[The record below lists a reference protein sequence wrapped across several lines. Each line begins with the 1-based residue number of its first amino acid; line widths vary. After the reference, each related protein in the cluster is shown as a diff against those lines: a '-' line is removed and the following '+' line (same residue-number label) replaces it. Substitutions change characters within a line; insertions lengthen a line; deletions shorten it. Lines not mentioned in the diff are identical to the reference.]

1 MQLRT
6 ADISDANKLSEFAA
20 FAFQQAYENNFDPE
34 DLAIYLAEN
43 FTPEQM
49 QREISEPAARFL
61 ILDDNDDIA
70 GYIKL
75 FHGEPPVGVVHEN
88 TVELVR
94 IYADPDRIGQG
105 LGAQLMQAAIELAL
119 SLGAA
124 SIWLAVWESNQ
135 AAIKFYKKWDFEKVG
150 EQGFHM
156 GGDLQNDWV
165 MEKVL

>member
-1 MQLRT
+1 MQLRS
-6 ADISDANKLSEFAA
+6 ADIRDANKLSDFAA
-20 FAFQQAYENNFDPE
+20 FAFHKAYENNFDPE
-34 DLAIYLAEN
+34 DLAIYLAES
-43 FTPEQM
+43 FTLEQM

-61 ILDDNDDIA
+61 ILEDNDAIA

-75 FHGEPPVGVVHEN
+75 LHGEAPNCVVQGN

-124 SIWLAVWESNQ
+124 SIWLAVWESNE
-135 AAIKFYKKWDFEKVG
+135 AAIKFYKKCGFEKVG